1 MSGGHSARASWGA
14 ADAAA
19 LCWRSSL
26 LGSRFGCDQKL
37 WHRSP
42 GRTAAR
48 EQPRALH
55 CSHCLFRISISAR
68 PGRPMSWRL
77 VEPDCAPPLGPP
89 AAGPRRRPAALRRL
103 QAARWRARRR
113 ARPPHARSLKTP
125 SAAVPGT
132 AHDLLFSFTKKAKL
146 RGGGRGG
153 KEKGKKKR
161 KNIAP
166 RNGCCDR
173 DRPQRR
179 AVGGEGSEWGLDTRR
194 PRLGHAPKPGHAPPL
209 LCCSLRP
216 LPSPLGATNGG
227 QKLTWPASKTC
238 WILTTVFPRR
248 LGRNSAWCALGM
260 RVRGPREDFPVSP

>member
-1 MSGGHSARASWGA
+1 MELGGKAGGAQAGEGRALKAEPRRGSAFAEAACNPAIIKNQSCTYTTTCDGVISSVGNTSLPAKHAHFSKMSGVTPRVQASWGA

-19 LCWRSSL
+19 LCWGFSL

-37 WHRSP
+37 WHSSP

-103 QAARWRARRR
+103 RAARWRARRR

-125 SAAVPGT
+125 SAAVPET

-146 RGGGRGG
+146 GGLGGGKRREK
-153 KEKGKKKR
+153 KEKKSHPGTV
-161 KNIAP
+161 
-166 RNGCCDR
+166 
-173 DRPQRR
+173 
-179 AVGGEGSEWGLDTRR
+179 AVTETAHSGA
-194 PRLGHAPKPGHAPPL
+194 RLVERGTKGIGHPE
-209 LCCSLRP
+209 
-216 LPSPLGATNGG
+216 AT
-227 QKLTWPASKTC
+227 P
-238 WILTTVFPRR
+238 
-248 LGRNSAWCALGM
+248 
-260 RVRGPREDFPVSP
+260 

>member
-1 MSGGHSARASWGA
+1 MQPGHHRNQSCTYTTTCDGVISSVGNTSLPAKHAHFSEMSGGHSARASWGA

-153 KEKGKKKR
+153 GREREKKKR

-179 AVGGEGSEWGLDTRR
+179 AVGGEGSEGDWTPG
-194 PRLGHAPKPGHAPPL
+194 GHALATPP
-209 LCCSLRP
+209 SQ
-216 LPSPLGATNGG
+216 GT
-227 QKLTWPASKTC
+227 
-238 WILTTVFPRR
+238 PRR
-248 LGRNSAWCALGM
+248 SSAALCAPSLLPWEPRMVARN
-260 RVRGPREDFPVSP
+260 

>member
-1 MSGGHSARASWGA
+1 MQPGHHRNQSCTYTTTCDGVISSVGNTSLPAKHAHFSEMSGGHSARASWGA

-153 KEKGKKKR
+153 EREREKKKEKYRTQKR
-161 KNIAP
+161 
-166 RNGCCDR
+166 
-173 DRPQRR
+173 
-179 AVGGEGSEWGLDTRR
+179 
-194 PRLGHAPKPGHAPPL
+194 L
-209 LCCSLRP
+209 L
-216 LPSPLGATNGG
+216 
-227 QKLTWPASKTC
+227 
-238 WILTTVFPRR
+238 
-248 LGRNSAWCALGM
+248 
-260 RVRGPREDFPVSP
+260 